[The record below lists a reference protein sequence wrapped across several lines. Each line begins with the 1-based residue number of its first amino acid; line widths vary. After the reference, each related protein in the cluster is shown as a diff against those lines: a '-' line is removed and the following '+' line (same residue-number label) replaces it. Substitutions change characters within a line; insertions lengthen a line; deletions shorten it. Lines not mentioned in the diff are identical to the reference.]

1 MVSLMRPWASCRT
14 KTVRT
19 TSRCCRLNCA
29 RSGAERSWRFGLL
42 NRSSSSA
49 ARDGRP
55 WGIVGLAHVDDVV
68 LFRFFFFF
76 FFEVVPFL
84 LIVRFL
90 LVVH

>member
-1 MVSLMRPWASCRT
+1 
-14 KTVRT
+14 
-19 TSRCCRLNCA
+19 
-29 RSGAERSWRFGLL
+29 LL